1 MAFLGD
7 DKTKQQAIE
16 NPNFDPKDLINKTP
30 STPVPNY
37 AFRNKGKLNFENVS
51 ESFGLNKPGFSNGSA
66 YGDLD
71 NDGDLDL
78 VVNNNDAPVSIYRNK
93 GNETL
98 KNHYLKVKLK
108 GTAKN
113 LDGIGSTVKIYQ
125 KGQFQVLQQMP
136 NRGFQSSVDLT
147 LNFGLGQ
154 NATIDSLVIVW
165 NDDKKQVIKSPKAN
179 QLLGLYYRNAN
190 QIWKYIPPVISTQF
204 TDITAQTIDFQHIE
218 NDFVDYNRDLLL
230 KQKYSTEGPALAIGD
245 VNGDGL
251 DDAYIGGSQE
261 YPKFLYIQQKN
272 GKMLPAKTQ
281 AFSRDTYLEIVD
293 ALFFDADND
302 KDLDLYVVTGSN
314 EYNPDDLQLRDRLY
328 MNDGKGNFTEN
339 QNLPA
344 ILASGSCVRTG
355 DYDHDGDLDL
365 FVGSRLIPSQYG
377 RNPESTLLQNDG
389 KGNFKDVSKAVLGN
403 TRNLGMVTDAAWLDT
418 DGDKFPELILV
429 GDWMPVT
436 ILKNTKCTFN
446 VENKTE
452 VPVSNGWWK
461 CMQPADVDGDGDM
474 DFVLGNLGMNHN
486 LKASENEPVELYVND
501 FDGNGT
507 TEQIITCFRQGKS
520 CPAILKSDLQKQ
532 IPSIKQKFLKFSDYA
547 KASITDLFS
556 SSQMEGQTVRMV
568 NNTQS
573 SFLINEGRGKF
584 TLKALPQETQ
594 VSPINSIQT
603 IDYNKDGN
611 LDILL
616 VGNFFDNIP
625 ELGRYDA
632 NYGIILAGKGKG
644 NYNVQTSKQTGFF
657 TKGQVRKMRVING
670 LEGKKEVILV
680 KNNEKAQVFGVKL

>member
-1 MAFLGD
+1 M
-7 DKTKQQAIE
+7 
-16 NPNFDPKDLINKTP
+16 
-30 STPVPNY
+30 
-37 AFRNKGKLNFENVS
+37 
-51 ESFGLNKPGFSNGSA
+51 
-66 YGDLD
+66 
-71 NDGDLDL
+71 
-78 VVNNNDAPVSIYRNK
+78 
-93 GNETL
+93 
-98 KNHYLKVKLK
+98 
-108 GTAKN
+108 
-113 LDGIGSTVKIYQ
+113 
-125 KGQFQVLQQMP
+125 LQQMP

-165 NDDKKQVIKSPKAN
+165 NDDKKQVIKSPKAD
-179 QLLGLYYRNAN
+179 QLLGLDYRNAN
-190 QIWKYIPPVISTQF
+190 QTWKYIPPVISTQF
-204 TDITAQTIDFQHIE
+204 TDITDQVIDFQHIE

-314 EYNPDDLQLRDRLY
+314 EYDPSDLQLRDRLY

-344 ILASGSCVRTG
+344 IIASGSCVRAG

-389 KGNFKDVSKAVLGN
+389 KGSFKDVSKAVLGN
-403 TRNLGMVTDAAWLDT
+403 TRNLGMVMDAAWLDT

-436 ILKNTKCTFN
+436 ILKNIKGTFN
-446 VENKTE
+446 VENKSE
-452 VPVSNGWWK
+452 LPVSNGWWK

-474 DFVLGNLGMNHN
+474 DFVLGNLGINHN
-486 LKASENEPVELYVND
+486 IKASENEPVELYVND

-507 TEQIITCFRQGKS
+507 TEQVITCFRQGKS

-573 SFLINEGRGKF
+573 SFLINEGKGKF